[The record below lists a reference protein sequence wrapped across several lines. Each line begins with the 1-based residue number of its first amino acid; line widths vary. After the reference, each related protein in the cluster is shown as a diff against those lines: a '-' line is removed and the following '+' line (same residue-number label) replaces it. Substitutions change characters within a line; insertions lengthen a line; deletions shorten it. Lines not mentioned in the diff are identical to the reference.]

1 MRRRLWIVPA
11 ALLFGVWL
19 SIAYVNPYENTMSLS
34 YLVMQLSGA
43 RGNFTMGLNMSE
55 LLAFTLRLVP
65 TLVFQACAGISLY
78 RHYCTASVYIFSRI
92 PNRLRWYGRETAA
105 LALQALAYQGLILGA
120 VIVTAVLRWEVV
132 PDGAGW
138 QLLACHWLIWSVW
151 TFAFTMGINL
161 LAIYWGSSGGF
172 AALAGLQVVCVS
184 LLIAL
189 KPFEEDFAL
198 LSTLKRVNPI
208 TCLILCWQTSRF
220 AGGGGGIYLADSL
233 ALVLLLAAAVAAAGA
248 VIVRRHDLLISDTD
262 GG

>member
-1 MRRRLWIVPA
+1 MRRRLWIIPA

-19 SIAYVNPYENTMSLS
+19 SFAYANPYEYSMSLS

-43 RGNFTMGLNMSE
+43 RGEFPLRLNTGD
-55 LLAFTLRLVP
+55 LLDFTLRLVP
-65 TLVFQACAGISLY
+65 TLAFQAFAGTAFY

-92 PNRLRWYGRETAA
+92 PNRLRWYGRETTA
-105 LALQALAYQGLILGA
+105 LALQSLAYQGLILGA
-120 VIVTAVLRWEVV
+120 VIVTAVLRWEVT
-132 PDGAGW
+132 PDEAGW
-138 QLLACHWLIWSVW
+138 QLLACHWLIWSLW

-172 AALAGLQVVCVS
+172 AALAGFQVVCIS

-220 AGGGGGIYLADSL
+220 AGGGGGIYLEDSL
-233 ALVLLLAAAVAAAGA
+233 ALVLLLAVAVTAVGA

>member
-19 SIAYVNPYENTMSLS
+19 AFAYVDPYGGSIPLS
-34 YLVMQLSGA
+34 HLVLQLG
-43 RGNFTMGLNMSE
+43 GGVDFQGFQMGE
-55 LLAFTLRLVP
+55 LLGLTLRLVP
-65 TLVFQACAGISLY
+65 ALVFQACAGISLY

-92 PNRLRWYGRETAA
+92 PNRLRWYGREAGA
-105 LALQALAYQGLILGA
+105 LALQAFLYQGLILGA
-120 VIVTAVLRWEVV
+120 VLATSVICWEVV

-138 QLLACHWLIWSVW
+138 LLLAFYWLIWSLW

-161 LAIYWGSSGGF
+161 LAIYWGSSGSF
-172 AALAGLQVVCVS
+172 AALAGFQVVCVS

-189 KPFEEDFAL
+189 KPFEEDFAR
-198 LSTLKRVNPI
+198 LSALRRVNPI
-208 TCLILCWQTSRF
+208 SCLILCWQTSRF
-220 AGGGGGIYLADSL
+220 AGGGGGIYLEDSL
-233 ALVLLLAAAVAAAGA
+233 ALVLILAAAVTAAGA

>member
-1 MRRRLWIVPA
+1 MRRRIWIVPA

-19 SIAYVNPYENTMSLS
+19 SIAYVNPYEHTMSLS

-43 RGNFTMGLNMSE
+43 RGNFTMGLNMGE
-55 LLAFTLRLVP
+55 LLGLTLRLVP
-65 TLVFQACAGISLY
+65 ALVFQAFAGISLY

-105 LALQALAYQGLILGA
+105 LALQSLAYQGLILGA
-120 VIVTAVLRWEVV
+120 VIVTAVLRWEVT
-132 PDGAGW
+132 PDEAGW
-138 QLLACHWLIWSVW
+138 QLLACHWLIWSLW

-172 AALAGLQVVCVS
+172 AALAGFQVVCIS

-220 AGGGGGIYLADSL
+220 AGGGGGIYLEDSL
-233 ALVLLLAAAVAAAGA
+233 ALVLLLAVAVTAVGA

>member
-92 PNRLRWYGRETAA
+92 PNRLRWYGREARA
-105 LALQALAYQGLILGA
+105 LAVQALLYQGLILGA
-120 VIVTAVLRWEVV
+120 VIVTAVIRWEVV
-132 PDGAGW
+132 P
-138 QLLACHWLIWSVW
+138 
-151 TFAFTMGINL
+151 
-161 LAIYWGSSGGF
+161 
-172 AALAGLQVVCVS
+172 
-184 LLIAL
+184 
-189 KPFEEDFAL
+189 
-198 LSTLKRVNPI
+198 
-208 TCLILCWQTSRF
+208 
-220 AGGGGGIYLADSL
+220 
-233 ALVLLLAAAVAAAGA
+233 LAAAGLSLADLVGVDLRLHHGDQPAGHLLGQQ
-248 VIVRRHDLLISDTD
+248 RRLCDPGRVS
-262 GG
+262 GGVCQPAHRPEAL

>member
-19 SIAYVNPYENTMSLS
+19 SFAYVNPYERTMSLS

-43 RGNFTMGLNMSE
+43 MGTFVLGLNMSA
-55 LLAFTLRLVP
+55 LLSFTLRLVP

-92 PNRLRWYGRETAA
+92 PNRLRWYGREAGA
-105 LALQALAYQGLILGA
+105 LAVQALLYQGLILGA
-120 VIVTAVLRWEVV
+120 VIVTAVIRWEVV

-138 QLLACHWLIWSVW
+138 PLLAFHWLIWSVW
-151 TFAFTMGINL
+151 AFAFTMGINL

-172 AALAGLQVVCVS
+172 ATLAGFQVVCVS

-189 KPFEEDFAL
+189 KPFEENLML
-198 LSTLKRVNPI
+198 LSTLKRLNPV

-220 AGGGGGIYLADSL
+220 AGGGGGPYLEDSL
-233 ALVLLLAAAVAAAGA
+233 ALVLLLAVAVTVAGA

>member
-1 MRRRLWIVPA
+1 MRRRLWIVPV

-19 SIAYVNPYENTMSLS
+19 SFAYANPYEYSMSLS

-43 RGNFTMGLNMSE
+43 RGEFPLRLNTGD
-55 LLAFTLRLVP
+55 LLDFTLRLVP
-65 TLVFQACAGISLY
+65 TLAFQAFAGTAFY

-105 LALQALAYQGLILGA
+105 LALQSLAYQGLILVA
-120 VIVTAVLRWEVV
+120 VIATAALRWEVT
-132 PDGAGW
+132 PDEAGW
-138 QLLACHWLIWSVW
+138 QLLACHWLIWSLW

-172 AALAGLQVVCVS
+172 AALAGFQVVCIS

-220 AGGGGGIYLADSL
+220 AGGGGGIYLEDSL
-233 ALVLLLAAAVAAAGA
+233 ALVLLLAVAVTAVGA